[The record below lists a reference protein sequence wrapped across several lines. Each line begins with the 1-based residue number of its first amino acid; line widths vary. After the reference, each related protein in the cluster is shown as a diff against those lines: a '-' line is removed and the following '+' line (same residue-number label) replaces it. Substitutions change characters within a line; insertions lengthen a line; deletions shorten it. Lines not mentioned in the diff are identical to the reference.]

1 MDMHEYVRSRG
12 VSQADLDLAEVATQ
26 EKIDAYQL
34 AEARRA
40 RKMTQAELAQRMGVS
55 QARVSELESG
65 ELGAT
70 RLDTLRRY
78 VASLGGQLVVSAEW
92 PDASL
97 RLA

>member
-1 MDMHEYVRSRG
+1 MDMHEYVRTRAI
-12 VSQADLDLAEVATQ
+12 SQDELDLAEVATR
-26 EKIDAYQL
+26 EKIEAYRL

-40 RKMTQAELAQRMGVS
+40 RKMTQAEIARRMGVS